1 MRKIKYSLCLLLPL
15 VLGCDYRYDG
25 VSYDELGSGFFIV
38 HDRGR
43 PFIGKEVSP
52 NSHSYQPVI
61 FPYIKNYAMNKDFIL
76 ISRLVTEYDYRDRD
90 ADSVWLVQNSND
102 SLQYW
107 IIEKQKSNVTGPLNE
122 KEFQKARI
130 ELTIPED
137 LRLKI
142 E

>member
-1 MRKIKYSLCLLLPL
+1 
-15 VLGCDYRYDG
+15 
-25 VSYDELGSGFFIV
+25 
-38 HDRGR
+38 
-43 PFIGKEVSP
+43 
-52 NSHSYQPVI
+52 
-61 FPYIKNYAMNKDFIL
+61 MNKDFIL